1 MKRLFMLLI
10 VLVVLVFTGD
20 SMAAQTI
27 TVSRKQKV
35 AQESIR
41 EGTVDFDTSYP
52 TGGESMSLTDLS
64 LKGIYYVVFQPTSG
78 YFFEWDY
85 TNKKVKVF
93 YIVASAL
100 SPASATATEVAS
112 ATDLSALTG
121 VKYRGFGYSLSKGG

>member
-10 VLVVLVFTGD
+10 ALAVMLFAVE
-20 SMAAQTI
+20 SMAAPTI

-41 EGTVDFDTSYP
+41 EGTIDFDTSYP
-52 TGGESMSLTDLS
+52 TGGESITLADFKLT
-64 LKGIYYVVFQPTSG
+64 GIYYVVFQPTAG

-100 SPASATATEVAS
+100 SPAAAAATEVS
-112 ATDLSALTG
+112 NATDLSALTG
-121 VKYRGFGYSLSKGG
+121 VRYRVFGY